1 MGKADGYLKIKTRL
15 DNSDVDKDVKD
26 LENKIK
32 KVHTD
37 NVNASNEQR
46 DLQAEID
53 KYNQLTQKADKY
65 RQQLKMLQKEKKDM
79 FAMNPSLAVSTTP
92 EYSNLNSQIDTMRQ
106 KYAEVTKEIDKQS
119 PKIDKVHQKLNKIK
133 VKQEE
138 NNAKISEFQAKIER
152 IKMNKVEQ
160 GINSVGKSISGT
172 IGKIGRMTLA
182 VLGIRTAINAVRSAI
197 SLVAQY
203 NPQIATDISYIKYA
217 LAQTVLPV
225 VQKLVSLA
233 YTLLGY
239 INAITS
245 AWFGFN
251 LFANS
256 SAKKFKGIASS
267 AKSINNSL
275 AGFDEINVLSD
286 KSDSSGGGGAGTP
299 SMDLSS
305 MQGEIP
311 GWLQWIID
319 NKELVLGIISGIT
332 AGLIAMKLLGLD
344 PLLSLGIGL
353 IVAGVVEAVQGLINF
368 IKDPSWENFIT
379 ILEGIAIALTGVAV
393 VIGVLTGNWIPLVIA
408 SIALIATEVVK
419 HWDEIN
425 EALGGVPDNIL
436 QWIIDNKELVL
447 SALAGIVSGLT
458 LIKLGLSGIKAL
470 GIGALIAGIILLI
483 QSVINYLN
491 DPTWEDFGNII
502 TAIGLILL
510 GLGII
515 IGGIPLIIAGVIAV
529 IVGLVV
535 TNWENIKGVLQGAI
549 DWMYSKMDLV
559 KEKFG
564 IVGQAIWQSMIDLV
578 EVAIDTFEG
587 LFSGI
592 KTILDGIITVSRG
605 IFNGDMKTVLEG
617 FKQIFKGI
625 FDSLWSIAK
634 APLNLIIKGINHLID
649 GANKIKFDVPDWV
662 PGLGGKT
669 FGFNIMKLPEL
680 AKGGVVD
687 GPTPLIA
694 GEAGREA
701 ILPLKNNTEWVD
713 MFIDRMEERLGT
725 RSNNDSVKELV
736 LKFEGELAQLA
747 RIFKPYLDEESQR
760 KGYKLVTG
768 GAS

>member
-1 MGKADGYLKIKTRL
+1 MGKTDGFLKIKTRL

-32 KVHTD
+32 KLQTD
-37 NVNASNEQR
+37 NTKASDEQKT
-46 DLQAEID
+46 LQAEID
-53 KYNQLTQKADKY
+53 RYNQLTQKADKY
-65 RQQLKMLQKEKKDM
+65 KQQLKTLQKEKKDM

-92 EYSNLNSQIDTMRQ
+92 EYSNLNSQIDLMRQ
-106 KYAEVTKEIDKQS
+106 KYAEATKEIDKQS
-119 PKIDKVHQKLNKIK
+119 PKIDKVYQKLDK
-133 VKQEE
+133 VKAKQEE
-138 NNAKISEFQAKIER
+138 NNAKISEFKSKVDQIE
-152 IKMNKVEQ
+152 IKKMEQ
-160 GINSVGKSISGT
+160 GINAVGKNITGT
-172 IGKIGRMTLA
+172 IGNIGKMALA
-182 VLGIRTAINAVRSAI
+182 IVGVRTAINAVRSAI
-197 SLVAQY
+197 SIVAQY
-203 NPQIATDISYIKYA
+203 NPQIATDINYIKYA
-217 LAQTVLPV
+217 LAQTVLPI

-286 KSDSSGGGGAGTP
+286 KSDSSSSGGAGTP

-425 EALGGVPDNIL
+425 EAMGGVPNNIL

-470 GIGALIAGIILLI
+470 GIGAVIAGIILLI

-491 DPTWEDFGNII
+491 DPTWENFGNII

-535 TNWENIKGVLQGAI
+535 NNWENIKGVLQSAI

-592 KTILDGIITVSRG
+592 KTILDGIITVFRG

-669 FGFNIMKLPEL
+669 FGFNIMRLPEL
-680 AKGGVVD
+680 AKGGIVD

-694 GEAGREA
+694 GEAGKEA
-701 ILPLKNNTEWVD
+701 IMPLENNTEWINMLAEKIASILNISSGSNEGREIVIKFD
-713 MFIDRMEERLGT
+713 GT
-725 RSNNDSVKELV
+725 
-736 LKFEGELAQLA
+736 LAQLI
-747 RIFKPYLDEESQR
+747 RLLKLELDNESKR
-760 KGYKLVTG
+760 KGDKLIIG